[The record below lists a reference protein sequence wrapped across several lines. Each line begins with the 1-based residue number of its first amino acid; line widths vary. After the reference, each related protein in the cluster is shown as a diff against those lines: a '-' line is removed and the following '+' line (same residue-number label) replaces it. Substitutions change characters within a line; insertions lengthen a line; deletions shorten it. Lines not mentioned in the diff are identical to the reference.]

1 MMSIV
6 DSTSSYERWLGR
18 QIDIVRDDLE
28 AKHELM
34 AESAFVCFRGTYYR
48 WLERVADTAPG
59 LDAPVVAGVG
69 DLHVENFGTWRD
81 AEGRLVWGVNDF
93 DESEEL
99 PYTYDLARLAA
110 STLLAIR
117 EAKVKLEPEAATD
130 AILAGYRRRMA
141 SGGRPIVLA
150 GRHRR
155 LARLVDDELPD
166 AAEWWEETLGL
177 TPADAVPQSAREAL
191 EAVLP
196 AADWRYELHTKA
208 SGVGSRGH
216 RRLVLTGD
224 CDGAPAARELKQ
236 LSPPAGQWLER
247 AASEGAETRAGLV
260 RSADPLRAVRGGWVA
275 RRIAPDC
282 VKLDLGEVGTRT
294 GARRMLAWMGA
305 ETANVHLASADVRE
319 VLADLKHRKRRWLE
333 RDAERLA
340 DAARK
345 DFKVWRRHMS
355 RA

>member
-1 MMSIV
+1 M
-6 DSTSSYERWLGR
+6 
-18 QIDIVRDDLE
+18 
-28 AKHELM
+28 
-34 AESAFVCFRGTYYR
+34 
-48 WLERVADTAPG
+48 
-59 LDAPVVAGVG
+59 
-69 DLHVENFGTWRD
+69 
-81 AEGRLVWGVNDF
+81 
-93 DESEEL
+93 
-99 PYTYDLARLAA
+99 
-110 STLLAIR
+110 
-117 EAKVKLEPEAATD
+117 
-130 AILAGYRRRMA
+130 
-141 SGGRPIVLA
+141 
-150 GRHRR
+150 
-155 LARLVDDELPD
+155 
-166 AAEWWEETLGL
+166 
-177 TPADAVPQSAREAL
+177 AL

-196 AADWRYELHTKA
+196 AADWRYELRTRA

-236 LSPPAGQWLER
+236 LSPPAGHWLGR

-305 ETANVHLASADVRE
+305 ETANVHLASADVSE